1 MSSSEEGHDDITHMN
16 RAKYIGTEVHKEAI
30 SIAVLDYPG
39 KLVMECVIET
49 KAGMILQFIQRLNGS
64 LHGTFEEGT
73 WAAWLYG
80 LLQQRT
86 KQILMYSPSA
96 ETSWPD

>member
-1 MSSSEEGHDDITHMN
+1 MN

-30 SIAVLDYPG
+30 SFAVLDSSG
-39 KLVMECVIET
+39 KLVMECAIET
-49 KAGMILQFIQRLNGS
+49 KVSMILQFIQGLSES
-64 LHGTFEEGT
+64 LQGTFEEGT

-86 KQILMYSPSA
+86 AKIMIYSPSG
-96 ETSWPD
+96 ETSWPDIA